1 MYSNWLLLLIFNNL
15 CETVRAIEIVFDL
28 DYPKVM
34 TDFHAFLQFQIL
46 LFSIFTLMEI
56 LMIKFWLK
64 FIRQRVV
71 VMKEDFIVI
80 CLTVQN
86 LMMSSLYSIVK
97 VILGDGDRSWGISLR
112 VEQSANTKKLE
123 LGYQ

>member
-1 MYSNWLLLLIFNNL
+1 
-15 CETVRAIEIVFDL
+15 
-28 DYPKVM
+28 M
-34 TDFHAFLQFQIL
+34 TDLHAFLQFQIL
-46 LFSIFTLMEI
+46 FFSIFTLMEI
-56 LMIKFWLK
+56 VIIKFWLK

-80 CLTVQN
+80 CLTLQN

-97 VILGDGDRSWGISLR
+97 VIMGDGDRSWGISLR
-112 VEQSANTKKLE
+112 VEQNGNPKKID

>member
-1 MYSNWLLLLIFNNL
+1 
-15 CETVRAIEIVFDL
+15 
-28 DYPKVM
+28 
-34 TDFHAFLQFQIL
+34 
-46 LFSIFTLMEI
+46 
-56 LMIKFWLK
+56 MIKFWLK